1 MDERVIIMNF
11 EGFKKDVQ
19 KILSEADLPDGR
31 QVVKEGYEIGK
42 NITIGKT
49 LFFEKFGVSSEYEY
63 KQKMKEEGR
72 IMYHAHIGLDSWEE
86 TAEGLQEIYDT
97 MEAEGYRLDRFGL
110 CLERGMSLPEEMRD
124 SVPRET
130 GPRMESEE
138 DWAALGKVVPIQP
151 HMGDFMIGFP
161 ASVENTVHA
170 LKAGCTTIGNL
181 SQYFAHEAPFWNDDV
196 ATTVATVK
204 AMAVMAAK
212 KDEGTIIH
220 SYLDDGLAALFN
232 DYSSI
237 AGWAIMER
245 YIVEELIGARLG
257 HCFGGVT
264 STPKVRAAW
273 VFALNDIFDGN
284 CCGSM
289 YYGDTIACG
298 EDLTDNRTLV
308 AQYLIWDIMAQLKCP
323 TGHAIMPP
331 PFTEGVRIPSIEE
344 IIEVQ
349 RFARGI
355 EKAARNLLPYVDFTE
370 CYQIK
375 DKIVTGGRRF
385 AKIVMEALA
394 EAGVDTED
402 PVQMLYVLKK
412 LSARNIEDTFCVGP
426 KDPSMPNGHKPVYE
440 TDSFQNTCNV
450 TDRLQS
456 DLRERGL
463 SPVKGDPVIIL
474 ASADVHEYA
483 LFVMKS
489 IFETYG
495 INVVYLGAEQNP
507 DEIAAAAVQNKADS
521 VVVST
526 HNGGALEFAKHLF
539 NEMEERGC
547 SAKVFMGGRLNQG
560 KEGET
565 LPVDVTE
572 DLINMGIGAN
582 MDFYDL
588 VEAMSK

>member
-1 MDERVIIMNF
+1 MDF
-11 EGFKKDVQ
+11 ENFKKDVQ
-19 KILSEADLPDGR
+19 QILSKVELPDGR
-31 QVVKEGYEIGK
+31 EVVKEGLEIGK
-42 NITIGKT
+42 DITIGKT
-49 LFFEKFGVSSEYEY
+49 LFFEKYGVSSEYEY

-72 IMYHAHIGLDSWEE
+72 IMYHAHIGLDTWEE
-86 TAEGLQEIYDT
+86 TAEGLQEIYDA

-110 CLERGMSLPEEMRD
+110 CLERGMSLPAKLRD
-124 SVPRET
+124 TVARET
-130 GPRMESEE
+130 GPRMESKE
-138 DWAALGKVVPIQP
+138 DWDALGKVVPIQP

-161 ASVENTVHA
+161 ASVENTIHA
-170 LKAGCTTIGNL
+170 LEAGCTTIGNL
-181 SQYFAHEAPFWNDDV
+181 SQFFAHEAPGWNDDV

-212 KDEGTIIH
+212 REEGTLIH
-220 SYLDDGLAALFN
+220 SYLDDGLAALFD

-245 YIVEELIGARLG
+245 YIVEDLIGARLG

-264 STPKVRAAW
+264 STPQIRAAW
-273 VFALNDIFDGN
+273 VFALNDIFDGD

-289 YYGDTIACG
+289 YYGDTIGCG

-349 RFARGI
+349 RFARGM

-385 AKIVMEALA
+385 AKCAMEALA
-394 EAGVDTED
+394 ESGVNIED

-412 LSARNIEDTFCVGP
+412 LNARKVEHAFCAGPEDPAV
-426 KDPSMPNGHKPVYE
+426 PSGRRPVYE
-440 TDSFQNTCNV
+440 TDSFRNTCHV
-450 TDRLQS
+450 TQRLLD
-456 DLRERGL
+456 DLKERGL
-463 SPVKGDPVIIL
+463 KPAAGQPVIVL

-483 LFVMKS
+483 LFVMKA

-495 INVVYLGAEQNP
+495 IHVIYLGAEQNP
-507 DEIAAAAVQNKADS
+507 DEIAIAALHHKADHI
-521 VVVST
+521 VVST
-526 HNGGALEFAKHLF
+526 HNGGALEFAKILLA
-539 NEMEERGC
+539 EMEERGC
-547 SAKVFMGGRLNQG
+547 EAKVFMGGRLNQG